1 MRSRLI
7 IIIALLSFCLGAHA
21 QKRNNFVIGASPFGQ
36 VHINMKKDDEKYKYD
51 YKNYLSG
58 GLQYENSHHGITS
71 LTELNYFRANYDKS
85 DLQGISTEHF
95 NPVCTENIFG
105 ASLTQYIGVV
115 INPKGSVQ
123 LPIYLGLGADYLNN
137 SAFLHHFTG
146 DIAAKARLKIFFD
159 KIGVYVGGSGRAG
172 FGVKGGS
179 EHQGYNITTML
190 WSVDAGLI
198 IGI

>member
-36 VHINMKKDDEKYKYD
+36 VHINMKKEDEKYKYD

-115 INPKGSVQ
+115 INPKEVFSC
-123 LPIYLGLGADYLNN
+123 PSI
-137 SAFLHHFTG
+137 
-146 DIAAKARLKIFFD
+146 
-159 KIGVYVGGSGRAG
+159 
-172 FGVKGGS
+172 
-179 EHQGYNITTML
+179 
-190 WSVDAGLI
+190 
-198 IGI
+198 

>member
-1 MRSRLI
+1 MKSRLI
-7 IIIALLSFCLGAHA
+7 IIIVLFFCSLGVHA
-21 QKRNNFVIGASPFGQ
+21 QKKNNIVIGASPFGQ
-36 VHINMKKDDEKYKYD
+36 VHINMKKEDEKYKYD

-58 GLQYENSHHGITS
+58 GLQYENSHSGIAS
-71 LTELNYFRANYDKS
+71 LTEVNYFRATYDKS